1 MAKFRR
7 VVVSFKSLK
16 LNIYAQIVSRVD
28 QWRIQRGAHGARAPP
43 SHFLIHYLKATTLTA
58 N

>member
-1 MAKFRR
+1 MPKQ
-7 VVVSFKSLK
+7 
-16 LNIYAQIVSRVD
+16 NMTPQ
-28 QWRIQRGAHGARAPP
+28 QWRIQRGAHGARAPPP